1 MVGMGTDDRSETW
14 TNRYAVFLLLL
25 FVGQAVALSLVR
37 SGTSYDGAEQ
47 LLYTQYLDWGY
58 GRSQPPLYTWMLIA
72 LHRVVGVGML
82 AENLLKF
89 GLLFL
94 GFWSVAEITR
104 RLGYGGAVAAAALA
118 APFLIVEIGWESQR
132 NYAHTVLT
140 FALTGGLGVAYLAA
154 RETPGP
160 ARHLAIGVMMGLL
173 VLSKYNGALVIA
185 ALVAAD
191 LAVGKPRVFARPS
204 SAIAWL
210 AALLIA
216 LPHLVWVAGNTG
228 HAMVLA
234 DNFRASD
241 GAGLLA
247 TALKGIGQYLLA
259 TIGLLAVL
267 VLALAVYTVRS
278 PRASQP
284 PRTSP
289 AVAVIAVWGIAFWLV
304 GLVVTLATGA
314 TVVRMRWLAPVVV
327 MAVPVLVGWAFSR
340 RPGRETWFAI
350 GGMALGVG
358 LVVGQWYEST
368 RVNARTDYDYR
379 RLVENLAEAGPIGAI
394 VTAEYEVFANLRLH
408 GYPIL
413 APQMPRVDRGA
424 NESATALWFTGG
436 RAEERV
442 AGFARSMGLC
452 PAQTVPVREI
462 ELHRRHG
469 DAAPRRVSAMA
480 LSAAACGK

>member
-1 MVGMGTDDRSETW
+1 MNTDDRDETGSW
-14 TNRYAVFLLLL
+14 NRYTGFLLLL
-25 FVGQAVALSLVR
+25 FVGQAIALSLVR

-72 LHRVVGVGML
+72 LHRVFGVGML

-104 RLGYGGAVAAAALA
+104 RLGFGRAVAAAALA

-154 RETPGP
+154 RETPG
-160 ARHLAIGVMMGLL
+160 ATRHLAIGVMMGLL

-204 SAIAWL
+204 SVVAWL
-210 AALLIA
+210 AAAVIA
-216 LPHLVWVAGNTG
+216 IPHLVWVAGNTG
-228 HAMVLA
+228 HALVLA
-234 DNFRASD
+234 DNFRAAE

-259 TIGLLAVL
+259 TAGLLALLAV
-267 VLALAVYTVRS
+267 ALAVYTIRS
-278 PRASQP
+278 PRASPP
-284 PRTSP
+284 PRHAP
-289 AVAVIAVWGIAFWLV
+289 AVSVIALWGLAFWLV

-340 RPGRETWFAI
+340 RPGRETWFAL

-358 LVVGQWYEST
+358 LVAGQWYEST
-368 RVNARTDYDYR
+368 RMNARTDYDYR
-379 RLVENLAEAGPIGAI
+379 RLAEELAQSGPTDAI

-408 GYPIL
+408 DHPIL

-424 NESATALWFTGG
+424 AEGATALWFADG
-436 RAEERV
+436 RAGDRV
-442 AGFARSMGLC
+442 EGFARSIGLC
-452 PAQTVPVREI
+452 PVQSEPVREI
-462 ELHRRHG
+462 ALHRRHG

-480 LSAAACGK
+480 LSAEACGG